1 MMLAFFNYPFYSN
14 DFIPHGHCYLWKTGL
29 VWLHIISDATIA
41 LAYYSIPVLLI
52 YFISKRKD
60 VPFNGVFLL
69 FGAFILACGT
79 GHLMEIWTLWHPD
92 YWIAGALKALTAIIS
107 IYTAFALIYLIPQ
120 VLTLPS
126 PAQLE
131 AINKTLASEIVERK
145 NTEQAL
151 LRISKA
157 VESASNAIGIADVTG
172 EPIYHNPA
180 FIDLFGY
187 TVDELNAAGGPVA
200 VYKNPAQ
207 AQSVFTTIGNGQSW
221 AGEVTMQNSTG
232 HTMQIDLR
240 ADAIKDFS
248 GNIIALV
255 GIHTDISERK
265 QAEAKLQTAQQFM
278 HSVIQAMPVAVFVK
292 DATDLQF
299 VLCNRAAEELV
310 GVSADEILGKTDYD
324 LFPKDEADFF
334 TQRDREAL
342 TSKKVVEIPEQIVH
356 PKSGETRVLH
366 IKKTPIFDSQGE
378 AKYLLAIR
386 EDITEQKQVQAALTA
401 SEAKFRRLVENANDA
416 IYSMTLDGIFSYLSP
431 NFTDMF
437 GYDISEFLG
446 QSFVPIIH
454 PEDVPVCIAFL
465 TKVAQTGKKQAG
477 LEVRV
482 KRKDGTYG
490 WITSNTSPVIDTNG
504 QVVGFQGITRD
515 ITERKQAESQL
526 KQQAIELEQTLKEL
540 QATQSQLI
548 QSEKMSSLGQLVA
561 GVAHEINNPV
571 NFIYGNLAH
580 ANSYT
585 HELLNLLNIYRINY
599 PNPILEIQQQ
609 IQAIDLEFLI
619 EDLPKLLSSMEVG
632 AERIRQIVASLR
644 TFSRLDEAELKPTD
658 IHQGID
664 STLMILEHRFKASTN
679 HSQIEVIKYYGNL
692 PLIECYTGQL
702 NQVFMNILS
711 NAIDALEDSL
721 IQGKITHNKPQI
733 RICTQQLD
741 AKEIVIRIIDNGPGI
756 AEEVKQRLFD
766 PFFTTKAVGKGTG
779 LGLSISYQIITE
791 RHGGL
796 LQCISSPNQGAEFLI
811 QIPIAQ
817 PDK

>member
-1 MMLAFFNYPFYSN
+1 MMLAFFNYLFYSN

-41 LAYYSIPVLLI
+41 LAYYSIPLLLI

-92 YWIAGALKALTAIIS
+92 YWIAGGLKALTAIIS

-120 VLTLPS
+120 ALTLPS

-157 VESASNAIGIADVTG
+157 VESASDAIGIADVTG

-187 TVDELNAAGGPVA
+187 TLDELNAAGGPVA

-207 AQSVFTTIGNGQSW
+207 AQSVFTSISNGQSW
-221 AGEVTMQNSTG
+221 NGEVTMQNSTG

-240 ADAIKDFS
+240 ADAIKDLS
-248 GNIIALV
+248 GNIIGLV
-255 GIHTDISERK
+255 GIHTDITERK

-292 DATDLQF
+292 DATDLRF

-310 GVSADEILGKTDYD
+310 GVSANEILGKSDYD
-324 LFPKDEADFF
+324 LFPKEEADFF
-334 TQRDREAL
+334 TKQDKEAL
-342 TSKKVVEIPEQIVH
+342 ISKKVIEIPEEIFH
-356 PKSGETRVLH
+356 PKNAEICVLH
-366 IKKTPIFDSQGE
+366 IKKTPILDFQGE
-378 AKYLLAIR
+378 PKYLLAIR
-386 EDITEQKQVQAALTA
+386 ENITAQKQIQAALAA
-401 SEAKFRRLVENANDA
+401 SEAKFRSLVENANDL
-416 IYSMTLDGIFSYLSP
+416 IYSMTLDGILSYLSP
-431 NFTDMF
+431 NFKDMF

-446 QSFVPIIH
+446 QSFLPMIH
-454 PEDVPVCIAFL
+454 PEDVPACIAFL
-465 TKVAQTGKKQAG
+465 DDIAQTAKKQAG

-482 KRKDGTYG
+482 KHKDGTYG

-515 ITERKQAESQL
+515 ITERKQAEARL

-571 NFIYGNLAH
+571 NFIYGNLTH
-580 ANSYT
+580 ADSYI
-585 HELLNLLNIYRINY
+585 HELLNLLHIYRVSY
-599 PNPILEIQQQ
+599 PNPILEIQTQ
-609 IQAIDLEFLI
+609 IQAMDLDFLI
-619 EDLPKLLSSMEVG
+619 EDLPKLLFSMEVG
-632 AERIRQIVASLR
+632 AERIRKIVASLR
-644 TFSRLDEAELKPTD
+644 TFSRLDEAELKETD

-664 STLMILEHRFKASTN
+664 STLMILDHRLKPKAN
-679 HSQIEVIKYYGNL
+679 YPQVEIIRNYGNL
-692 PLIECYTGQL
+692 PLVECYAGQL
-702 NQVFMNILS
+702 NQVFMNILV

-721 IQGKITHNKPQI
+721 IQGKITHNKPEIQ
-733 RICTQQLD
+733 ICTQQVD
-741 AKEIVIRIIDNGPGI
+741 TKIVIRIIDNGPGI
-756 AEEVKQRLFD
+756 PEQVRQRLFD
-766 PFFTTKAVGKGTG
+766 PFFTTKPVGKGTG

-791 RHGGL
+791 RHGGS
-796 LQCISSPNQGAEFLI
+796 LQCISSPNEGAEFII
-811 QIPIAQ
+811 QIPITQ
-817 PDK
+817 PNK